1 MDAISNEMIENEGKI
16 DGELE
21 TAIPGNYWN
30 KLKQQNGGNLAYH
43 TISTLVKIVSDKKFQ
58 KMNKLNQNIVL
69 WAGLLHNISKRE
81 APEIVGNDNIQ
92 AFMSAATT
100 LKIFKDMGLV

>member
-1 MDAISNEMIENEGKI
+1 
-16 DGELE
+16 
-21 TAIPGNYWN
+21 
-30 KLKQQNGGNLAYH
+30 
-43 TISTLVKIVSDKKFQ
+43 
-58 KMNKLNQNIVL
+58 MNKLNQNIVL